1 MEGWDHSLKVEVI
14 HGERFV
20 TRAQAKAQVLEY
32 IEVDY
37 NRDRPHSTLGYV
49 SPEQFERAH
58 AAYPGVREA
67 GAGSTIVMQE
77 LDQRQAVLK
86 LDQVDSHENLRSGK
100 RAASVCLR
108 HRNPTKTG

>member
-58 AAYPGVREA
+58 AA
-67 GAGSTIVMQE
+67 
-77 LDQRQAVLK
+77 
-86 LDQVDSHENLRSGK
+86 
-100 RAASVCLR
+100 
-108 HRNPTKTG
+108 